1 MNSGQKNQP
10 TETIEENTNSTQ
22 TSLGIEDVIAPYDL
36 EVDFSHLR
44 IHQTLYRSFFVS
56 GYPRYVEPNWLEPL
70 ISFNHSLIVS
80 MFIYPSSSS
89 QILDDLKRKIAEMEA
104 TIQTDYERGH
114 VIDPTVQVALEDARN
129 LQEQLA
135 KGAERFFQFGL
146 YITSSA
152 KSNEELN
159 NISKLV
165 ESTLGS
171 ISITARQT
179 SLQMLEAF
187 SSTLPIGQDSMLLN
201 HNMDTT
207 SLATTF
213 PFTSSELTSPSG
225 IMYGINE
232 HNGSLII
239 FDRFSQENANSVVL
253 ATSGA
258 GKSYLVKLEALRSLM
273 FGTEVIVIDPER
285 EYEDL
290 AKALGGDYINFST
303 TSPVKINPFDLPE
316 SNNEEDELGRKIL
329 SLTAFLKLVLGD
341 LNAQEA
347 ALLDRAL
354 NATYRLKGITSKN
367 DLFQKSS
374 SKKPSQKIE
383 YPLMEDLYK
392 ILVGME
398 DQTAN
403 SLALRLERFIKG
415 SLAGIFSSPSNIQF
429 KNPLT
434 IFSVR
439 DLPDQLRPLA
449 IFLIL
454 DYVWTKIRSDLKKR
468 ILVVDEAWYL
478 MKYPDSADFLV
489 EIVKRARKY
498 YLGVTTISQDVE
510 DFVSRDRG
518 KEIVSNSAMQIL
530 LKQATAS
537 IDNLARIFN
546 LSQGERRM
554 LLSAGVGQGLFFTGN
569 AHVGIRIVSSQDEHQ
584 LISTNPQERMAKENE
599 QGK

>member
-1 MNSGQKNQP
+1 MNSGQKNQK
-10 TETIEENTNSTQ
+10 TNPPPVDGANKLTVQ
-22 TSLGIEDVIAPYDL
+22 DVIAPYDI
-36 EVDFSHLR
+36 EVDFSHMR
-44 IHQTLYRSFFVS
+44 IHKTLYRSFFVS

-70 ISFNHSLIVS
+70 ISFNHSLTIS
-80 MFIYPSSSS
+80 MFIYPTSSAG
-89 QILDDLKRKIAEMEA
+89 ILDDLKHKIAEMEA
-104 TIQTDYERGH
+104 TIQTDYDRGH
-114 VIDPTVQVALEDARN
+114 VIDPTVQVALEDARS

-135 KGAERFFQFGL
+135 KGAERFFQYGL
-146 YITSSA
+146 YMTVPA
-152 KSNEELN
+152 KDKEELN
-159 NISKLV
+159 NVSKLV

-179 SLQMLEAF
+179 SLQMHEGF
-187 SSTLPIGQDSMLLN
+187 TTTLPIGVDAMYLQ

-213 PFTSSELTSPSG
+213 PFTSSELTSPVG

-258 GKSYLVKLEALRSLM
+258 GKSYLVKLETIRSLM
-273 FGTEVIVIDPER
+273 FGAEVIVIDPER
-285 EYEDL
+285 EYQDL
-290 AKALGGDYINFST
+290 AKSIGGDYINFST

-316 SNNEEDELGRKIL
+316 SNSEEDELGRKIL

-341 LNAQEA
+341 INAQEA

-354 NATYRLKGITSKN
+354 NSTYRLKGITPRN
-367 DLFQKSS
+367 DLITRTHKTDHKVQ
-374 SKKPSQKIE
+374 

-392 ILVGME
+392 ILIGME
-398 DQTAN
+398 DPVAN

-415 SLAGIFSSPSNIQF
+415 SLAGIFSSPSNVQF

-434 IFSVR
+434 VFSVR

-518 KEIVSNSAMQIL
+518 KEIISNAAMQIL

-546 LSQGERRM
+546 LSQGEKRM
-554 LLSAGVGQGLFFTGN
+554 LLSAQVGQGLFFTGN
-569 AHVGIRIVSSQDEHQ
+569 AHVGLRIVSSPDEHH
-584 LISTNPQERMAKENE
+584 LISTNPQEKLERLKN
-599 QGK
+599 QSS